1 MKGTRSTRVARP
13 RWLWAKLGATQQCR
27 PCRRLFTL
35 TIHILRRRRE
45 KHCAACTLRSNE
57 KALKLSLQRLFI
69 LTKGNGCLRLRLFAP
84 SLTFLCRLFLRGLWD
99 GNAGTPGSASQ
110 RLRVA
115 VLRDHILNQRTARL
129 LKEG

>member
-1 MKGTRSTRVARP
+1 MKGTRSTLVAR
-13 RWLWAKLGATQQCR
+13 RRGLWAKLGATQQCR

-69 LTKGNGCLRLRLFAP
+69 LTKETVAYDSVFSLRPRPFFAAFSFPGC
-84 SLTFLCRLFLRGLWD
+84 GM
-99 GNAGTPGSASQ
+99 GTPA
-110 RLRVA
+110 L
-115 VLRDHILNQRTARL
+115 
-129 LKEG
+129 